1 MPAVEDWLNRPQEIV
16 QCIFEE
22 SGLSECHKK
31 VVDYFASRI
40 NQGSSK
46 NMIPSLNDAHVQSL
60 KADTLVRFRCMIQ
73 DMFDPEYFLGAY
85 EVMDSIST
93 RKTVKCGL
101 YKDIANCQSYEEIN
115 YDSQR
120 NVTYDRLS
128 YYCISVPGESQ
139 WVKEIY
145 SKKDFLP
152 SSPCASTSTIPVRS
166 KRSFEDSSYCCE
178 EMEDVMMPQQEER
191 GSKRSRSSPQTPAH
205 SGMEQFPEMNFPLP
219 GMVGKACIV
228 KLYDQS
234 LDLKMNDVVE
244 FIGILSIDP
253 AVSVLQAESDENYAS
268 SFLHDHESLEELQAH
283 NPPASLVPRLHVII
297 AHRLDHNN
305 PCVPRNLQ
313 NNKVSDGNEQLAS
326 QCSMLREELLPIL
339 TDMFLGDRL
348 VAEYFLCHLI
358 SSVYVRHDIVA
369 LGKFCLNIMNIPVSV
384 NYPEKLYCMISSMV
398 TQSHL
403 LPLSLENVN
412 NLTFVPSKNYTTNRL
427 TTGLLQLS
435 NNTHLVV
442 DETALMAGQL
452 SGKGLK
458 NMAALGNL
466 IQWQRV
472 EYDFD
477 FHKVDYLTDIPV
489 LILSEGKSL
498 LPNDFIV
505 ALHHSA
511 TPEDIERTY
520 QKVKY
525 SLNGNVLPRIRDYLT
540 YVKLAR
546 YDFSSDLQKV
556 VENDFVEMRRT
567 GQPITADDLHSL
579 LVLARL
585 LSVSMGQMTL
595 NVETWEKAKF
605 MEMTR
610 KCRLPVVPSN

>member
-1 MPAVEDWLNRPQEIV
+1 MPAVEEWVNRPEEIV
-16 QCIFEE
+16 QRIFAEE
-22 SGLSECHKK
+22 SDLSECHRK
-31 VVDYFASRI
+31 VVHYFTCRI

-85 EVMDSIST
+85 EVMDSLSN
-93 RKTVKCGL
+93 RRTVKCGL
-101 YKDIANCQSYEEIN
+101 YKDIANCQNCEEIN
-115 YDSQR
+115 FDSQR
-120 NVTYDRLS
+120 NVTHDRLS
-128 YYCISVPGESQ
+128 YYCISVPGENQ

-145 SKKDFLP
+145 SEKHSLL

-166 KRSFEDSSYCCE
+166 KRSLEDSSYCYD
-178 EMEDVMMPQQEER
+178 EMEDVIPQEAER
-191 GSKRSRSSPQTPAH
+191 ESKRSRSTPQTPAH
-205 SGMEQFPEMNFPLP
+205 SGVEQFPEMNFPLP

-253 AVSVLQAESDENYAS
+253 AVSVLQSERDENFAS
-268 SFLHDHESLEELQAH
+268 SFLQDQENLAELQAH
-283 NPPASLVPRLHVII
+283 NPPASLVPRLHAIVVD
-297 AHRLDHNN
+297 RLEHNN
-305 PCVPRNLQ
+305 PCVPRNLRT
-313 NNKVSDGNEQLAS
+313 NEANHCSEQMAS
-326 QCSMLREELLPIL
+326 QCSMLRDEVLPIL

-348 VAEYFLCHLI
+348 VAEYFLCHLV
-358 SSVYVRHDIVA
+358 SSVYVRHDVVA
-369 LGKFCLNIMNIPVSV
+369 LGKFCLNIMNVPLSV
-384 NYPEKLYCMISSMV
+384 NYPEKLYSIISAMV

-403 LPLSLENVN
+403 LPFSLENLN

-442 DETALMAGQL
+442 DETALMTGQL
-452 SGKGLK
+452 NSKGLK

-477 FHKVDYLTDIPV
+477 FHKVDYLTDISV

-498 LPNDFIV
+498 LPTDFVV

-511 TPEDIERTY
+511 TPEDIERNY

-525 SLNGNVLPRIRDYLT
+525 SISGNVLSRIRDYLT
-540 YVKLAR
+540 YVKLAH
-546 YDFSSDLQKV
+546 YDFSADLQKV

-567 GQPITADDLHSL
+567 GHPITADDLHSL

-585 LSVSMGQMTL
+585 LSLSMGQMTL

-610 KCRLPVVPSN
+610 KCRLPSVISN